1 MPYDMHMFQFM
12 MTNVAQ
18 VWTLEILVLILVNF
32 YGICN
37 DKDYSKFN
45 ISCTFCLKI
54 MKLPSVKS
62 LLIRALSNTTFSAP
76 QLP

>member
-1 MPYDMHMFQFM
+1 MICM

-18 VWTLEILVLILVNF
+18 VWTLKILVLLSVEFHLVKKI

-45 ISCTFCLKI
+45 ISCTFGLKI

-62 LLIRALSNTTFSAP
+62 LLIRALSNTTNSAP
-76 QLP
+76 RLP